1 MSRSMPAHLA
11 PIEDARIEQAAAAA
25 RTARRNQPKGLL
37 LVASLLLVG
46 AIIYVTMGFFAQRE
60 AAGELRAAR
69 DQAEDTVA
77 LAARLRGLKAAASN
91 APTANATVTTLR
103 TRIEQAGMEAGLT
116 DAVRLPTERPE
127 GVQSSLGSR
136 KRNFEYNISDPSMAA
151 MLSWMQKSV
160 AAVPGLEISSVTI
173 TPEANKWRV
182 RVIFSR
188 WEKVEGA

>member
-37 LVASLLLVG
+37 LLASVLLVG
-46 AIIYVTMGFFAQRE
+46 AIIYLTMGFLAQRE
-60 AAGELRAAR
+60 AAGELRDAR
-69 DQAEDTVA
+69 EQAQETVA
-77 LAARLRGLKAAASN
+77 YAARLRALKAAAAS
-91 APTANATVTTLR
+91 APQANASVSFLR

-116 DAVRLPTERPE
+116 EAVRLPRETPE
-127 GVQSSLGSR
+127 NVQQSLGSR
-136 KRNFEYNISDPSMAA
+136 KRNFEYTISDPSMGAL
-151 MLSWMQKSV
+151 LSWMQRAV
-160 AAVPGLEISSVTI
+160 AAVPGLEISSVSI

-188 WEKVEGA
+188 WEKWEGA